1 MTLCERPQ
9 RQQHYREMD
18 RWKKRRRIGEQTW
31 NESSNRM
38 KPSSR
43 PLTYWS
49 QTAAMLERHPGSDLF
64 CVSKLVFLLLQKTLV
79 ESDSL
84 WNVSERFTV
93 VFPYKQTNVLCFSPK
108 KQPFRCRILHIK
120 HDHKICITL
129 SNNYSHSWLILQSFS
144 WLIYWLE
151 TGEKCVAYYES
162 PWYVIR
168 CSGLD
173 VCVQFSPSPP
183 LQAHG
188 CVCLLF
194 TAACCRQDCV
204 SHRRREFLIKT
215 NWGPACEKT
224 APLSKNFTG

>member
-1 MTLCERPQ
+1 MTCF
-9 RQQHYREMD
+9 Y
-18 RWKKRRRIGEQTW
+18 
-31 NESSNRM
+31 
-38 KPSSR
+38 
-43 PLTYWS
+43 
-49 QTAAMLERHPGSDLF
+49 
-64 CVSKLVFLLLQKTLV
+64 VSKLVFLLLQKTLSSQIHYETSV
-79 ESDSL
+79 KGSL
-84 WNVSERFTV
+84 WCFLINKLTFCVSL
-93 VFPYKQTNVLCFSPK
+93 QK

-120 HDHKICITL
+120 HDYKICITL
-129 SNNYSHSWLILQSFS
+129 NNNYSHSWLILQSFS

-168 CSGLD
+168 CFGLD
-173 VCVQFSPSPP
+173 VCLQFSPSLP

-194 TAACCRQDCV
+194 TAACCRQDCE

-215 NWGPACEKT
+215 SWGPACEKT